1 MKVRIAVTVLCRRF
15 PVLWFVIWS
24 QSKSWKHSYPI
35 AFISHTSK
43 VMLKILQGRL
53 QQYMNCEL
61 PEPVWSGR
69 KENERCGWRS
79 RNKPDHSRPHQPYWR
94 VWLLS
99 VMGSC
104 GKDLSRGVKW
114 SDAGARKTTLTAVC
128 HGSELLDVTGGMLLS
143 AVKGTVGPGELG
155 PSIHDHRKNH
165 SLD

>member
-1 MKVRIAVTVLCRRF
+1 MRGCY
-15 PVLWFVIWS
+15 VILGS
-24 QSKSWKHSYPI
+24 
-35 AFISHTSK
+35 
-43 VMLKILQGRL
+43 QGRL
-53 QQYMNCEL
+53 LWGADISVGMRVKESCEEL
-61 PEPVWSGR
+61 GREFLKEDMASTKTLRQEWGWPVLGLAEGPVWPGR

-79 RNKPDHSRPHQPYWR
+79 RNRPDHSRPHQPYWR

-128 HGSELLDVTGGMLLS
+128 HGSELLDVTGGMPLS

-155 PSIHDHRKNH
+155 QGNIRRE
-165 SLD
+165 